1 MISRGRVAPREF
13 PDHSIV
19 VVNNHTNAR
28 NSVTFSGVNG
38 TSPTSYSRSNGSAGV
53 YQEDELSACIEW
65 FRESLPKVAKHGRV
79 TLKEFKQAAKVLDVS
94 LINYLCAKL
103 HP

>member
-28 NSVTFSGVNG
+28 NSVTFSGVKG
-38 TSPTSYSRSNGSAGV
+38 TSPTSYSNGSAGV

-65 FRESLPKVAKHGRV
+65 FRENLPKVAKHGRV

-94 LINYLCAKL
+94 LVNYSVTSYA
-103 HP
+103 PR

>member
-19 VVNNHTNAR
+19 VVNNHTNTR
-28 NSVTFSGVNG
+28 NSVSFCGVNG
-38 TSPTSYSRSNGSAGV
+38 TSPTSHSNGSAGV

-65 FRESLPKVAKHGRV
+65 FRVNLPKVAKHGRV
-79 TLKEFKQAAKVLDVS
+79 TLKEFKQAARVLDVS
-94 LINYLCAKL
+94 
-103 HP
+103 